1 MPAHLM
7 HSPPAPDTQPQSSAE
22 PPVTE
27 HRDAGGWGRLA
38 ATLVGLLAQSDQARL
53 ADAERHSS
61 ELASQQAVHDLDL
74 LQDRESFLGLVA
86 HELKTPAAV
95 IKAYAELLDAQL
107 ANTSTPYASLHEVVG
122 HIREQ
127 ADAMSGLIEAVL
139 DVQRLRLGKLP
150 LEVGRVDLVQ
160 LVRTVAE
167 QVQQTTRAHIIQ
179 VKVLHAPMP
188 LLADR
193 ARVRQVLTN
202 LLENAV
208 KYSTDGEIELRVWTG
223 QRDGRDCA
231 IVAVRDNGVGID
243 TANLDR
249 VFDLFQQGSGQPV
262 RGHVGLG
269 LGLYVARQIARAH
282 QGDVWAESRGE
293 GRGSTFYLALPLD
306 FAPRPDES
314 VFGSASLTDLRR
326 LLKPMNH

>member
-1 MPAHLM
+1 
-7 HSPPAPDTQPQSSAE
+7 
-22 PPVTE
+22 
-27 HRDAGGWGRLA
+27 
-38 ATLVGLLAQSDQARL
+38 
-53 ADAERHSS
+53 
-61 ELASQQAVHDLDL
+61 
-74 LQDRESFLGLVA
+74 
-86 HELKTPAAV
+86 
-95 IKAYAELLDAQL
+95 
-107 ANTSTPYASLHEVVG
+107 
-122 HIREQ
+122 
-127 ADAMSGLIEAVL
+127 MSGLIEAVL
-139 DVQRLRLGKLP
+139 DVQRLRLAKLP
-150 LEVGRVDLVQ
+150 LEVGRVDLAQ

-179 VKVLHAPMP
+179 VLTLHAPVP

-202 LLENAV
+202 LLENAA
-208 KYSTDGEIELRVWTG
+208 KYSADGEIEVRVGTG
-223 QRDGRDCA
+223 QRDGRDRA

-249 VFDLFQQGSGQPV
+249 VFDLFHQGSVQPV

-306 FAPRPDES
+306 FAPAP
-314 VFGSASLTDLRR
+314 
-326 LLKPMNH
+326 